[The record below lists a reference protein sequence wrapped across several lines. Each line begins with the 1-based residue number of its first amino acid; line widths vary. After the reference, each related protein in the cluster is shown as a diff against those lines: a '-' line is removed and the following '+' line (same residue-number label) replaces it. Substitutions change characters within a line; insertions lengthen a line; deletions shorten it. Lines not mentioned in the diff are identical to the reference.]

1 MLRKGLVSAAAMAA
15 IALSTQAFGRE
26 ISLIQGIMQSE
37 KNKDKLADT
46 NAGGSNTTTVGAV
59 YADALGE
66 SASTDFFVGALLSM
80 KSFDAAEGSKAPGNR
95 NTLGVNGGVRYYV
108 PVNSQSLLPF
118 GALKAEYRR
127 REDGEIFRGG
137 GYQETEESGLFYGVD
152 VGIRGLFAEKYF
164 IDFFIP
170 VFESALFSTER
181 EVTRDANGNVTE
193 DQETTR
199 TDLFVDA
206 RSSLVEIGI
215 GLGMKF

>member
-1 MLRKGLVSAAAMAA
+1 MRRKGFVSVVAMVA
-15 IALSTQAFGRE
+15 IALSSQAFGRE

-127 REDGEIFRGG
+127 AEDGEILVG
-137 GYQETEESGLFYGVD
+137 GYRETEESGLFYGVD

-181 EVTRDANGNVTE
+181 EVTRDANGNVTA